1 MKNITT
7 EPLWN
12 PKRPLIFQKALF
24 FLFNVPG
31 FQLLVFS
38 RGYSILSFPWS
49 LRFGHTRGEL
59 LAVEEES
66 EAVEGNLQN
75 RPSVDASEIPRK
87 KTPFTLDVFKKPVV
101 LSGGITNILTGERP
115 ITEPSTVPMLGSMIA
130 SQDFSLSSLPVF
142 PIRHLGSIWG
152 RGCWG
157 AT

>member
-87 KTPFTLDVFKKPVV
+87 KNTFYLGCFQETCRSFRWDNQHINWWTPDYWTINCTNAGIDDRLSRFLVV
-101 LSGGITNILTGERP
+101 VSACV
-115 ITEPSTVPMLGSMIA
+115 SY
-130 SQDFSLSSLPVF
+130 SSPWE
-142 PIRHLGSIWG
+142 HLG
-152 RGCWG
+152 
-157 AT
+157 